1 MCCPHLC
8 RACTST
14 HVTLGNLI
22 LFSPL
27 SWYESFLLRLM
38 DEKELSGILGTPE
51 NSKRWLHSLIFTV
64 LNGQPVQDS
73 AHQLRYGY
81 VTPIPCDV
89 FPTCTSSWP
98 PLHRQPP
105 ASFPSLKGNS
115 CLLRAIECIG
125 ERYWK
130 IFGKDDPPPLWSCSS
145 WRDSTGNHPRK
156 PCDHSFFM
164 PLNHQ
169 ALPNEWPP
177 WTYGQKEF
185 LKVPCAWIFFWRS
198 HVCSTRKLF

>member
-1 MCCPHLC
+1 MKVFCYDWWTKKNC
-8 RACTST
+8 REYWEQRKIVNDDYT
-14 HVTLGNLI
+14 HWSAPYWMVNRYRI
-22 LFSPL
+22 LP
-27 SWYESFLLRLM
+27 
-38 DEKELSGILGTPE
+38 I
-51 NSKRWLHSLIFTV
+51 NS
-64 LNGQPVQDS
+64 DM
-73 AHQLRYGY
+73 

-98 PLHRQPP
+98 PLHRQHP

-115 CLLRAIECIG
+115 CLLGAIECIG

-198 HVCSTRKLF
+198 HVCSTRRLF

>member
-14 HVTLGNLI
+14 HVTLRNLT

-73 AHQLRYGY
+73 AHQLRYVY
-81 VTPIPCDV
+81 VTPIPCEV

-98 PLHRQPP
+98 PLHRQHP

-115 CLLRAIECIG
+115 CLLGAIECIG
-125 ERYWK
+125 EWYWK
-130 IFGKDDPPPLWSCSS
+130 IFGKDDPHHFGVVRPEGILLETTVASHVITVFPCLRIIKLFQMNDLHEHMDKKSS
-145 WRDSTGNHPRK
+145 
-156 PCDHSFFM
+156 
-164 PLNHQ
+164 
-169 ALPNEWPP
+169 
-177 WTYGQKEF
+177 
-185 LKVPCAWIFFWRS
+185 LKFHVHEYFWRS
-198 HVCSTRKLF
+198 HVCSTRWLF